1 MNKPIVLI
9 VDDQAN
15 LRKLLRLSLC
25 QEYDVIEAEDGAGA
39 LKLVREHRPQVVIL
53 DVMMPGEFDG
63 IEVCRQIKKDPALA
77 HTGVV
82 MVTARGQAS
91 DIESGMA
98 VGADAYFPKPFSPLK
113 LLAFLREHYR

>member
-25 QEYDVIEAEDGAGA
+25 QEYDVIEAEDGVGA

-77 HTGVV
+77 NTGVV

-98 VGADAYFPKPFSPLK
+98 VVADAYFPKPFSPLK

>member
-77 HTGVV
+77 NTGVV
-82 MVTARGQAS
+82 MVTARGQAR
-91 DIESGMA
+91 DIEGGRA
-98 VGADAYFPKPFSPLK
+98 GGVDAYFRKPLVRLK
-113 LLAFLREHYR
+113 LWPFLRGRYC

>member
-1 MNKPIVLI
+1 MAPSVCS
-9 VDDQAN
+9 AA
-15 LRKLLRLSLC
+15 
-25 QEYDVIEAEDGAGA
+25 DVAGTAGA
-39 LKLVREHRPQVVIL
+39 DHAA
-53 DVMMPGEFDG
+53 
-63 IEVCRQIKKDPALA
+63 CSN
-77 HTGVV
+77 TGVV

>member
-25 QEYDVIEAEDGAGA
+25 QEYDVLEAEDGAGA
-39 LKLVREHRPQVVIL
+39 LKLVREQRPQVVIL

-82 MVTARGQAS
+82 MVTARHVVAFRPS
-91 DIESGMA
+91 RD
-98 VGADAYFPKPFSPLK
+98 LK
-113 LLAFLREHYR
+113 SVAGTKMVRERVRKVS